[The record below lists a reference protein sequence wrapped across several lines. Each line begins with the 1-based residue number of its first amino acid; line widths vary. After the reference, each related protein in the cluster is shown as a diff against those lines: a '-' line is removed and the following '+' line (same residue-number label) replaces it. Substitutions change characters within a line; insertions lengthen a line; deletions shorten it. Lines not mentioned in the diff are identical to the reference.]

1 MKNKK
6 IRTLLVLLGNFV
18 LLFALYQLL
27 LQLQLTIGTILYIVA
42 AGVLLIA
49 YCAIN
54 GGFSRPDI
62 GEEDL
67 PSDWSPSEKCAFLDE
82 AKARHKKANKLLYW
96 LLPLILVI
104 AIDFIGLFFSDFIR
118 QVFSA

>member
-6 IRTLLVLLGNFV
+6 VRTLLVLLGNFV

-42 AGVLLIA
+42 AGVLLIV

-62 GEEDL
+62 CEKDL
-67 PSDWSPSEKCAFLDE
+67 PEDWSPSEKCAFLAE
-82 AKARHKKANKLLYW
+82 AKARHEKANKLLYW